1 VSGIEEV
8 KFIVDH
14 NAGKLVKWLR
24 MLGYDTL
31 FFTGDDD
38 WQMVITA
45 LKETRVILTR
55 DTGIMKRGVVADG
68 RVRAVLIQ
76 SDDSREQFRQVVET
90 LGLDYHSGLFTRCM
104 ECNTPLKVRT
114 IEQVKD
120 RVPPHVFKTQREYK
134 ECPSCHR
141 IYWKGTHWQAMN
153 EKLANLM
160 EG

>member
-1 VSGIEEV
+1 MEEV

-14 NAGKLVKWLR
+14 NVGKLVKWLR

-38 WQMVITA
+38 WEMVITA
-45 LKETRVILTR
+45 LKEDRVILTR

-68 RVRAVLIQ
+68 KVKAVLIK
-76 SDDSREQFRQVVET
+76 SDDAREQVRQVVET
-90 LGLDYHSGLFTRCM
+90 LGLDYRSGLFTRCM
-104 ECNTPLKVRT
+104 ECNTLLEERT

-120 RVPPHVFKTQREYK
+120 RVPPHVLKTRTEYM

-153 EKLANLM
+153 EKLADLM